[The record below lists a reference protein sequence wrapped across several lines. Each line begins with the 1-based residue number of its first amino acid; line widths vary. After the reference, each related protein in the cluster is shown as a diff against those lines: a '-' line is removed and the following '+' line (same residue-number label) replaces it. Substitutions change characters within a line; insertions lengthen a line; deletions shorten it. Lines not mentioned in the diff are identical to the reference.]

1 MQQVRPGPSASH
13 LPVRVVTFN
22 KVSIVFSSLF
32 LLNLASMPLKAYLT
46 EPFPW
51 QPRSKPSIGVIPG
64 ANETFATFEERA
76 LAFYTTRYTSGAHW
90 NRSDYFYD
98 AAEDVDV
105 LCGPLQRTTDA
116 FFTYA
121 KLPGAVLYSNRAR
134 LWLRE
139 ASVGKRNTSD
149 TALVQLG
156 TRFGFPSF
164 MAAIWIDAQDTVFF
178 AAHLSRGSAL
188 WFYVKFVIRFG
199 MTLRILYLLWTTYYV
214 HYRSLV
220 VQLQHYGTCG
230 ENERLEIIVG
240 DPTCLILQNTWI
252 CLLFAVDFWCSSDV
266 VDRSV
271 LQLSQSLDSW
281 TVVFATLYLSRTVWF
296 GYLVLNLSGYVLRR
310 CGLEF
315 HCAQAD
321 PTSVAIGVTLV
332 VGPLT
337 YYQLRQSLFI
347 DMYHALFTLLL
358 PSSDSFN
365 AIEGALPA
373 SVYSLL
379 LGALPLTYSFTFP
392 ALERVLRRSRRRVWV
407 QSTLARVGSS
417 TRRLSRAFSRSSL
430 TLRAIDGGAFARLS
444 YNDWKHRLLLSLVFG
459 GCWRRK
465 KERLPKIFKGGSIYK
480 LFTIHRNLQRNA
492 AFSFRGSDCYVLSHT
507 SNGVISH
514 RLSLSDAMYLKHRTD
529 VVLGLCPGAA
539 FGRLVQEANGTIGV
553 HFGEGRSR
561 WLL

>member
-1 MQQVRPGPSASH
+1 
-13 LPVRVVTFN
+13 
-22 KVSIVFSSLF
+22 
-32 LLNLASMPLKAYLT
+32 MPIMAYFT

-51 QPRSKPSIGVIPG
+51 LPRIQPSAGTSPS
-64 ANETFATFEERA
+64 ANETLATFEERT
-76 LAFYTTRYTSGAHW
+76 LADYTTRYTLGVHLT
-90 NRSDYFYD
+90 RSDYFYD
-98 AAEDVDV
+98 AVQDVDV
-105 LCGPLQRTTDA
+105 LCGPLQFLSEA
-116 FFTYA
+116 SFTYVD
-121 KLPGAVLYSNRAR
+121 LPGAIFYSKRAR
-134 LWLRE
+134 LWMRA
-139 ASVGKRNTSD
+139 ASLGNRNAST
-149 TALVQLG
+149 TALVQSG
-156 TRFGFPSF
+156 TLFGISF
-164 MAAIWIDAQDTVFF
+164 SHAAIWIDPHNNVFF
-178 AAHLSRGSAL
+178 AAHLSRGSTTWL
-188 WFYVKFVIRFG
+188 YVKLVIRFS
-199 MTLRILYLLWTTYYV
+199 MALRILYLLWTTYFV

-220 VQLQHYGTCG
+220 HQLQRYGTCG
-230 ENERLEIIVG
+230 ESERLEIIVG

-252 CLLFAVDFWCSSDV
+252 CIYFVIDFWCSLEIV
-266 VDRSV
+266 GRSV

-281 TVVFATLYLSRTVWF
+281 TVVCATLYLSRTVWF

-321 PTSVAIGVTLV
+321 PTGVAIGVTLV

-337 YYQLRQSLFI
+337 YYQLRQSFFI
-347 DMYHALFTLLL
+347 DLYHALFTLVL
-358 PSSDSFN
+358 PTSDSFN

-379 LGALPLTYSFTFP
+379 LGALPLTYSFIFP
-392 ALERVLRRSRRRVWV
+392 ALERALRRSRRRVWV
-407 QSTLARVGSS
+407 QSTLSRLKSS
-417 TRRLSRAFSRSSL
+417 RRHLSRVITRSTSM
-430 TLRAIDGGAFARLS
+430 LRAVDGGAFARLS

-480 LFTIHRNLQRNA
+480 LFTTHRHLQRNA

-561 WLL
+561 WIL